1 MSLSRRLPVS
11 SRVLMVQGCTS
22 SAGKSYLTAAVC
34 RILANRGV
42 KVAPF
47 KAQNMSNNAGV
58 TVDGL
63 EMGRAQIV
71 QAAAARVRPD
81 VRMNP
86 VLIKPEADMRSQVV
100 VLGRARQQLSSVAWH
115 ERRPLLWDAIRSSLH
130 SLLADH
136 DVVVIE
142 GAGSPAE
149 INLRHS
155 DVANMSV
162 ALEARD
168 HVGDCPVMLV
178 SDIDRGGSFAHLL
191 GTFECLEAEER
202 ALVRGFVLNRFRGDA
217 TLLHPAPQWLHD
229 RTGVPVAGVVPMLNV
244 PLPEEDGVTFE
255 RPTGAAGDSIA
266 VIALPRAS
274 NIDEFAPLGE
284 LVRVVREPHELL
296 GVAGVVIPG
305 SKSTI
310 DDLRWLR
317 EGGLAGSISRL
328 AERGVPVLGI
338 CGGMQMLGRS
348 IVDEHGMETDG
359 AGHAVAG
366 LNLLDLT
373 TEMMPHKLLRAAR
386 FRDDGGGSLD
396 GYEIHIGRTS
406 GGAEAMLWHDEQP
419 VGWRAGNV
427 TGVYAHGLFENP
439 RWLAGFVR
447 RCGLAMPAGV
457 DDLDV
462 RLDQIAA
469 AVAASLDLSLFGLGI
484 S

>member
-162 ALEARD
+162 ALEG
-168 HVGDCPVMLV
+168 VCP
-178 SDIDRGGSFAHLL
+178 
-191 GTFECLEAEER
+191 
-202 ALVRGFVLNRFRGDA
+202 
-217 TLLHPAPQWLHD
+217 PAPWPESNRHPVSGID
-229 RTGVPVAGVVPMLNV
+229 ARTRYPIPC
-244 PLPEEDGVTFE
+244 
-255 RPTGAAGDSIA
+255 GAHPHS
-266 VIALPRAS
+266 PRAMWMTHC
-274 NIDEFAPLGE
+274 GC
-284 LVRVVREPHELL
+284 RV
-296 GVAGVVIPG
+296 
-305 SKSTI
+305 
-310 DDLRWLR
+310 
-317 EGGLAGSISRL
+317 GSIR
-328 AERGVPVLGI
+328 
-338 CGGMQMLGRS
+338 
-348 IVDEHGMETDG
+348 
-359 AGHAVAG
+359 
-366 LNLLDLT
+366 
-373 TEMMPHKLLRAAR
+373 
-386 FRDDGGGSLD
+386 
-396 GYEIHIGRTS
+396 
-406 GGAEAMLWHDEQP
+406 
-419 VGWRAGNV
+419 
-427 TGVYAHGLFENP
+427 
-439 RWLAGFVR
+439 
-447 RCGLAMPAGV
+447 
-457 DDLDV
+457 
-462 RLDQIAA
+462 
-469 AVAASLDLSLFGLGI
+469 
-484 S
+484 